1 LDFGFGR
8 QWSGVQW
15 AMQVGCRV
23 IFFANDFSAK
33 IGAGTTPD
41 TLSTKLTEAVCAA
54 GSHVGQLAKGSGADN

>member
-1 LDFGFGR
+1 
-8 QWSGVQW
+8 
-15 AMQVGCRV
+15 MQVGCRV

-33 IGAGTTPD
+33 IGAGTTLD